1 MEGKNSSLNLH
12 GDRQLKSTKVLFSVI
27 DTKSTEKSI
36 NSRVLN
42 GTVQVWAV
50 EKIKA
55 MNNSELTSMCKDIA
69 EVRKNY
75 LFGA

>member
-1 MEGKNSSLNLH
+1 MKRNGNNDLLALVGKKKMEGKNSSLNLH

-42 GTVQVWAV
+42 GTVQV
-50 EKIKA
+50 
-55 MNNSELTSMCKDIA
+55 
-69 EVRKNY
+69 
-75 LFGA
+75 